1 MARLAIE
8 DLRFAYKSGGEEM
21 FGGLSW
27 GFEPGSVTALTGPSG
42 RGKSTLLFL
51 IGLLLSPTSGRVLLN
66 GEAVSQAPDA
76 QRAAIRAGRVGFMF
90 QDAQLD
96 PTRRVI
102 DAVMEPGLYAGHAH
116 AELVDRARSLLDRFG
131 LADRADHRPGQVS
144 GGQAQRV
151 ALCRALVNSPEI
163 LLADEPTGNLDRDNA
178 ELVLDT
184 LIQTARSGNTVVIA
198 THDPFVLDRV
208 DERVTL

>member
-1 MARLAIE
+1 MAELTIE
-8 DLRFAYKSGGEEM
+8 ELRFAYKRGQEEM
-21 FGGLSW
+21 FDGLSW
-27 GFEPGSVTALTGPSG
+27 RFERGAVTALTGPSG

-51 IGLLLSPTSGRVLLN
+51 IGLLLSPVSGRVMLD

-76 QRAAIRAGRVGFMF
+76 RRAAIRAGRVGFMF

-102 DAVMEPGLYAGHAH
+102 DAVVEPGLYAGHAH
-116 AELVDRARSLLDRFG
+116 AELVHKARALLDQFG
-131 LADRADHRPGQVS
+131 LAARADHRPGQVS

-163 LLADEPTGNLDRDNA
+163 LLADEPTGNLDRHNA
-178 ELVLDT
+178 ELVLDA
-184 LIQTARSGNTVVIA
+184 LMETARSGNTVVIA

-208 DERVTL
+208 DWRVTL

>member
-1 MARLAIE
+1 MAELAIE
-8 DLRFAYKSGGEEM
+8 DLRFAYKRAGEEM
-21 FGGLSW
+21 FNGLSW
-27 GFEPGSVTALTGPSG
+27 QFEPGSVTALTGPSG

-51 IGLLLSPTSGRVLLN
+51 IGLLLTPTSGRVLLD
-66 GEAVSQAPDA
+66 GEAVSRAPDA

-116 AELVDRARSLLDRFG
+116 AGLVDRARSLLDQFG
-131 LADRADHRPGQVS
+131 LTDRADHRPGQVS

-163 LLADEPTGNLDRDNA
+163 LLADEPTGNLDRGNA
-178 ELVLDT
+178 ELVLDA
-184 LIQTARSGNTVVIA
+184 LSATARSGNTVVIA
-198 THDPFVLDRV
+198 THDPFVLERV
-208 DERVTL
+208 DERVAL